1 LEKPNSIKPTA
12 LQLPYNI
19 RLCIQLLSFVLI
31 IFILIEGQAIFVPL
45 YLSVLISI
53 LLLPIANL
61 LERINFPRALSSLVS
76 VLFAFAIIS
85 LIIYFLSAQIIS
97 FLNDIPTIKIHLAA
111 HYQTLQK
118 VLEQKLNISLNQQQ
132 SLFNSASEDVQSSG
146 LVYAKQ
152 TFYTLSQTLAFIIF
166 IIIYSFL
173 ILFYRSTIKS
183 FLMVLFSK
191 ENKKSID
198 EVINSAKKVLK
209 NYMSGLLIEMAIIA
223 ISNSLLLM
231 IIGLKYA
238 IFLGV
243 FTAVLNIM
251 PFIGI
256 YAGIIF
262 TALVALTTNAS
273 MSQIVWMI
281 IGLMV
286 IHFIDANFLMP
297 RIVGAKVKINALM
310 TMLGAIAG
318 GLLMGIA
325 GVFLALPTIA
335 ILKIIFDRIEGMEAW
350 AILLGDEST
359 SPSKKIVQTIN
370 KKLTIKKKIK
380 I

>member
-1 LEKPNSIKPTA
+1 LENPNSIKPTA

-19 RLCIQLLSFVLI
+19 RLCIQLLSFVLV

-262 TALVALTTNAS
+262 TALVALTTDAS

-281 IGLMV
+281 IGLLV
-286 IHFIDANFLMP
+286 IHFIDANF
-297 RIVGAKVKINALM
+297 
-310 TMLGAIAG
+310 
-318 GLLMGIA
+318 
-325 GVFLALPTIA
+325 
-335 ILKIIFDRIEGMEAW
+335 
-350 AILLGDEST
+350 
-359 SPSKKIVQTIN
+359 
-370 KKLTIKKKIK
+370 
-380 I
+380 